1 MKMKISCMRGVCWRR
16 ARKTSG
22 RESPARNQKFKL
34 KKFAHESLL
43 SVENNSG
50 VPPRRVTEVGD
61 NWVNIR
67 A

>member
-1 MKMKISCMRGVCWRR
+1 MLEESEKDQWQGV
-16 ARKTSG
+16 TS
-22 RESPARNQKFKL
+22 RNQKIKL